1 MKYSAI
7 HPVVCFQSKHHLGT
21 FIFPGKTIDFQHINK
36 LTVQQIEVILLDPVH
51 HIIHSL
57 RAHDQ
62 TTQVLQI
69 LLDNYIIA
77 T

>member
-1 MKYSAI
+1 MKYAAI
-7 HPVVCFQSKHHLGT
+7 QQVFCMQSKQRPGT
-21 FIFPGKTIDFQHINK
+21 FIFPCKTIDFQHINK